1 MTERLGGTAPGG
13 RIDRRALLLVPGL
26 TLLLSVFLVPL
37 ILMAVRSVTDPSP
50 RNYLAFVD
58 GDVPARVLA
67 HTFSVAVVT
76 TIVCLALGYPYAY
89 AMHKGSRRA
98 AAILTIALLLP
109 FWSSVLV
116 RAYAWLVLLR
126 DTGVI
131 NGLLVRAGLIDKPL
145 PLVRTTTAVIIGMA
159 HILLPFMVLPVY
171 AAMRRIDASLLPAAA
186 GLGASP
192 VRAMW
197 KIFFPLTLPGVY
209 AGSLL
214 VLILSLGF
222 YVVPAMLGGPRSL
235 MFAELI
241 VGKVYDE
248 LEFGVGSAL
257 AIVLVTVALVAIGFG
272 SRFFRIGE
280 AMGQGDLR

>member
-1 MTERLGGTAPGG
+1 VTERLGGTASGG

-76 TIVCLALGYPYAY
+76 TVVCLALGYPYAY

-257 AIVLVTVALVAIGFG
+257 AIVLVAVALVAIGVG

>member
-1 MTERLGGTAPGG
+1 VADRPEGAASGGQV
-13 RIDRRALLLVPGL
+13 DRRALLLIPGL
-26 TLLLSVFLVPL
+26 TLLLAVFLVPL

-50 RNYLAFVD
+50 RNYLVFID
-58 GDVPARVLA
+58 GDVPTRVLA

-76 TIVCLALGYPYAY
+76 TLVCLGLGYPYAY
-89 AMHKGSRRA
+89 AMHKGSRRIA
-98 AAILTIALLLP
+98 AVLTIALLLP

-131 NGLLVRAGLIDKPL
+131 NGLLEKAGLIDKPL
-145 PLVRTTTAVIIGMA
+145 PLVVIGMA

-171 AAMRRIDASLLPAAA
+171 AAMQRIDASLLPAAA

-192 VRAMW
+192 ARAMW
-197 KIFFPLTLPGVY
+197 KVFVPLTLPGVY

-257 AIVLVTVALVAIGFG
+257 AIILVAVALVAIGIG
-272 SRFFRIGE
+272 SRFFRIAD
-280 AMGQGDLR
+280 AMGQGDIR

>member
-1 MTERLGGTAPGG
+1 MADRPEGAAPGPQ
-13 RIDRRALLLVPGL
+13 IDRRALLLVPGL
-26 TLLLSVFLVPL
+26 TLLLAVFLVPL

-50 RNYLAFVD
+50 RNYLVFID
-58 GDVPARVLA
+58 GDVPTRVLA

-76 TIVCLALGYPYAY
+76 MLVCLGLGYPYAY
-89 AMHKGSRRA
+89 AMHKGSGRIA
-98 AAILTIALLLP
+98 AVLTIALLLP

-131 NGLLVRAGLIDKPL
+131 NGLLVKTGLIDKPL
-145 PLVRTTTAVIIGMA
+145 PLVRTTTAVVIGMA

-171 AAMRRIDASLLPAAA
+171 AAMQRIDASLLPAAA

-192 VRAMW
+192 ARAMW
-197 KIFFPLTLPGVY
+197 KVFVPLTLPGVY

-257 AIVLVTVALVAIGFG
+257 AIILVAVALVAIGIG
-272 SRFFRIGE
+272 SRFFRIGD
-280 AMGQGDLR
+280 AMGRGDIR